1 MKTKLLILSSVAL
14 CAMLSSCASLQSANQ
29 VADYNGDGVISNA
42 EYAQFQK
49 QKNIEDRNVYSESV
63 KRENA
68 VNTVRDVRDATGAAS
83 STVNIFRNFGS
94 FYGGGY

>member
-1 MKTKLLILSSVAL
+1 MKKALLVLPVIATLG
-14 CAMLSSCASLQSANQ
+14 LSSCASLQSANQ

-63 KRENA
+63 KRTNA
-68 VNTVRDVRDATGAAS
+68 VNTVRDLRDASGAAS
-83 STVNIFRNFGS
+83 STVNIFRNFGGY
-94 FYGGGY
+94 YGGGY

>member
-1 MKTKLLILSSVAL
+1 MKKALFLLPVLATL
-14 CAMLSSCASLQSANQ
+14 GLSSCASLQSANQ

-63 KRENA
+63 KRTNA

-83 STVNIFRNFGS
+83 STVNIFRNFGGY
-94 FYGGGY
+94 YGGGF

>member
-1 MKTKLLILSSVAL
+1 MKKQFLILPVIAAL
-14 CAMLSSCASLQSANQ
+14 GLSSCASMQSANQ

-63 KRENA
+63 KRTNA
-68 VNTVRDVRDATGAAS
+68 VNTVRDVRDAAGAAS
-83 STVNIFRNFGS
+83 STVNIFRNFGGY
-94 FYGGGY
+94 YGGGW

>member
-1 MKTKLLILSSVAL
+1 MKKNLLILPAIAAL
-14 CAMLSSCASLQSANQ
+14 SLSSCASMQSANQ

-63 KRENA
+63 KRTNA

-83 STVNIFRNFGS
+83 STVNIFRNFGGY
-94 FYGGGY
+94 YGGGY

>member
-1 MKTKLLILSSVAL
+1 MNKHLIALSAL
-14 CAMLSSCASLQSANQ
+14 AALALSSCASMQSANQ

-63 KRENA
+63 KRTNA

-83 STVNIFRNFGS
+83 STVNIFRNFGGY
-94 FYGGGY
+94 YGGGY